1 MILSRRHIFCLSILF
16 LYLPYLSSQTN
27 ERWIKPVENKG
38 VPNPSKYFQRC
49 QGRRPKQRS
58 RRRVQI
64 QTVMA
69 CVLIFACSLSLLIP
83 SNTDLQN
90 PKSREIRRNQPQK
103 TRGRNGRNGHG
114 DGRRGGEDEIP
125 QRKHI
130 PQKRENGIKRGET
143 QPNNQRDLIL
153 PKSDASRPPPP
164 RYENDTK
171 AGLVIA
177 AADAAVRGTQRPPPP
192 PSSD

>member
-1 MILSRRHIFCLSILF
+1 M
-16 LYLPYLSSQTN
+16 
-27 ERWIKPVENKG
+27 
-38 VPNPSKYFQRC
+38 PNPSKYFQRC

-114 DGRRGGEDEIP
+114 DGRRGGRGRNP
-125 QRKHI
+125 AKKTHPPKMRKWG
-130 PQKRENGIKRGET
+130 KKRGGT